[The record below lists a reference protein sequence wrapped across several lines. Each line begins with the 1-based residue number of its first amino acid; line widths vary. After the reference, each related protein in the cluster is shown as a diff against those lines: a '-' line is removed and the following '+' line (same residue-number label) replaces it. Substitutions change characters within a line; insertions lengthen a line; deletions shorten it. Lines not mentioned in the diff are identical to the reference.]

1 MGAEGTVAGEAGLRS
16 RGTAAG
22 VKPRAQ
28 ASRIQDRRV
37 WCRPELAGRGGAGA
51 PWRLEAWRCHRFGG
65 EHHWFRVSSPGL
77 GGWAGVRG
85 VGGSVGRETG
95 PGDCAG
101 VYWHRWVGKEW
112 PRKEPEENRDMRTQE
127 REVSG
132 AGGRAVS
139 GGGGVAW
146 APASEKLSSLKTT
159 PHPGCVPR
167 AHQWP

>member
-1 MGAEGTVAGEAGLRS
+1 MPTRTGRKRWGWSTLAPGSLEVPPIWG
-16 RGTAAG
+16 
-22 VKPRAQ
+22 RA
-28 ASRIQDRRV
+28 SLV
-37 WCRPELAGRGGAGA
+37 SCELARFGEMGRGK
-51 PWRLEAWRCHRFGG
+51 
-65 EHHWFRVSSPGL
+65 
-77 GGWAGVRG
+77 G